1 MLNQSVIY
9 REMEG
14 YITYIDDDYVI
25 METPAAEGGN
35 SPRLIILS
43 KDYTKVQTEKSLD
56 QSAAAP
62 QKVHYLCLECSW
74 FEK

>member
-1 MLNQSVIY
+1 MFVLNQSVVY

-14 YITYIDDDYVI
+14 YITYIDDNYVI

-43 KDYTKVQTEKSLD
+43 KDYSKVQTEK
-56 QSAAAP
+56 
-62 QKVHYLCLECSW
+62 
-74 FEK
+74 